1 MARLSKKDL
10 KQGTGFLAD
19 HAKKKFFKE
28 LQLLFINVEYKRNY
42 IQKKTSEIDEAEHL
56 IQQNKNEITINKK
69 LLQGFEEKL
78 VIALNRICVNKDGTR
93 EVKYDGWQTT
103 KLTCERAWDR
113 TEDW

>member
-42 IQKKTSEIDEAEHL
+42 IQKKHL
-56 IQQNKNEITINKK
+56 K
-69 LLQGFEEKL
+69 LLKQN
-78 VIALNRICVNKDGTR
+78 I
-93 EVKYDGWQTT
+93 
-103 KLTCERAWDR
+103 
-113 TEDW
+113 

>member
-42 IQKKTSEIDEAEHL
+42 IQKKTSEIAEAEHL
-56 IQQNKNEITINKK
+56 IQQNKNEILINKK

-93 EVKYDGWQTT
+93 EVKYDG
-103 KLTCERAWDR
+103 
-113 TEDW
+113 